1 MNIRLIFRT
10 VRWLRGTQVVHQ
22 VRNRVQKAQLVSFNA
37 PKHKVLELEA
47 VPIERIRSVGGN
59 NFCFLNLRQE
69 FSDWNFI
76 GNGPLWDYNL
86 NYFDYINQ
94 PEMSCEVACRWIDR
108 YIADIHT
115 VTWGL
120 DPYPIALR
128 GINWIK
134 FFCRQ
139 PECATKEREDS
150 LYSQYRL
157 LERKLEY
164 HLLGNH
170 LLEDAFSLYIGAAY
184 FADEAMMHRARR
196 LLLSELKEQT
206 LPDGAHYEQSP
217 MYHCILLDRL
227 LDCLNFAKSCGL
239 VEDVDTLS
247 KYAVAMLGHL
257 ESIVYRNGD
266 IPLLND
272 SARGIAPTPKL
283 IFDYAQRLG
292 LTWQKLP
299 LRECGYRKLLS
310 GEMETVVDIGEIA
323 ASYQPGHTHADALSY
338 ELRISGEPFVVDTG
352 ISTYDK
358 TPRRQYERSTAAHNT
373 VTIDGKDSAEVWG
386 GFRVGY
392 RYKMSLFKDAPDK
405 VEAEL
410 RGFGCGLKHRRCF
423 AIDDTGLAVTD
434 SISAGH
440 QGNSYIHLAPGV
452 QILSADNG
460 SITTNMAKIEIN
472 GASSVEVI
480 DEKASTK
487 YNRFED
493 IKAIRINFADN
504 MIYRIIP

>member
-1 MNIRLIFRT
+1 MRKNRILRT
-10 VRWLRGTQVVHQ
+10 VRWLRGAQVVHQ
-22 VRNRVQKAQLVSFNA
+22 VLNRARKARFVPFNA
-37 PKHKVLELEA
+37 PKHEKIELVA
-47 VPIERIRSVGGN
+47 VPIKRIKSVNGN
-59 NFCFLNLRQE
+59 CFCFLNLRRE
-69 FSDWNFI
+69 FSDWNFV
-76 GNGPLWDYNL
+76 GNGALWAYNL

-94 PEMSCEVACRWIDR
+94 PEMPCEVACRWIDR
-108 YIADIHT
+108 FIADINS

-139 PECATKEREDS
+139 PECATREREDS

-184 FADEAMMHRARR
+184 FSDEAMMRRARR
-196 LLLSELKEQT
+196 LLLRELREQT

-239 VEDVDTLS
+239 KDDEAALS
-247 KYAVAMLGHL
+247 RFAVAMLGHL

-272 SARGIAPTPKL
+272 SARGIAPGADAL
-283 IFDYAQRLG
+283 FGYARRLG
-292 LTWQKLP
+292 LTWHKLP
-299 LRECGYRKLLS
+299 LRECGYRKLS
-310 GEMETVVDIGEIA
+310 IEDMEAVVDIGEIA

-338 ELRISGEPFVVDTG
+338 ELRISGKPFVVDTG

-373 VTIDGKDSAEVWG
+373 VAIDGKDSAEVWG

-392 RYKMSLFKDAPDK
+392 RYKMVLLKDAPDK

-410 RGFGCGLKHRRCF
+410 HGFGCRLEHRRSI
-423 AIDDTGLAVTD
+423 AIADDGLAVTD

-440 QGNSYIHLAPGV
+440 QGVSYIHLAPGV
-452 QILSADNG
+452 QILGADNG
-460 SITTNMAKIEIN
+460 SISTNMAKIEID
-472 GASSVEVI
+472 GASSVEVV
-480 DEKASTK
+480 DEKASTE
-487 YNRFED
+487 YNRFEP
-493 IKAIRINFADN
+493 IKVIRINFADN
-504 MIYRIIP
+504 VSYRIIR

>member
-1 MNIRLIFRT
+1 MNLLKILRV
-10 VRWLRGTQVVHQ
+10 VRELKWTQIWHQ
-22 VRNRVQKAQLVSFNA
+22 ILNRATHAKFEGIES
-37 PKHKVLELEA
+37 PSHDIPVLLTQ
-47 VPIERIRSVGGN
+47 PISRYLSLKDSE
-59 NFCFLNLRQE
+59 FTFLNLRKE

-76 GNGPLWDYNL
+76 GNGPLWAYNL

-94 PEMSCEVACRWIDR
+94 PEMSCEVACSWIDR

-184 FADEAMMHRARR
+184 FADEAMMQRARR
-196 LLLSELKEQT
+196 LLMRELKEQT

-239 VEDVDTLS
+239 VEDIDALS
-247 KYAVAMLGHL
+247 KYAVMMLGHL
-257 ESIVYRNGD
+257 ESIVYCNGD

-272 SARGIAPTPKL
+272 SARGIAPTANL

-299 LRECGYRKLLS
+299 LCECGYRKLFS
-310 GEMETVVDIGEIA
+310 GEMEAVVDIGEIA

-392 RYKMSLFKDAPDK
+392 RYKMALLKDAPDK

-440 QGNSYIHLAPGV
+440 QGISYIHLAPGV
-452 QILSADNG
+452 QIVRADNS
-460 SITTNMAKIEIN
+460 SITTNMAKIEID

-480 DEKASTK
+480 DEKASTE

-493 IKAIRINFADN
+493 IKAIRINFAN
-504 MIYRIIP
+504 NVSYRIIP